1 MDIITNIK
9 KIIETKKTKIC
20 LALDVENTSD
30 LFYFIEILG
39 DYICILKIHY
49 DIIEMFNENAMK
61 QLNYYK
67 EKYNFLIWEDRKFA
81 DIGYIMEK
89 QVNYVSKWADIV
101 SVHPIA
107 GFESVQQIPKSISI
121 ILIGELS
128 STNNLINEEYKQN
141 VIEIGTKISNV
152 IGIVCQNK
160 MSDTLL
166 NIVPGISLTEKG
178 DDKGQHYSSLKERD
192 FADVFVIGRSIIN
205 SECPV
210 SAIKKYI
217 NYSPEL

>member
-1 MDIITNIK
+1 
-9 KIIETKKTKIC
+9 
-20 LALDVENTSD
+20 
-30 LFYFIEILG
+30 
-39 DYICILKIHY
+39 
-49 DIIEMFNENAMK
+49 
-61 QLNYYK
+61 
-67 EKYNFLIWEDRKFA
+67 
-81 DIGYIMEK
+81 
-89 QVNYVSKWADIV
+89 
-101 SVHPIA
+101 
-107 GFESVQQIPKSISI
+107 
-121 ILIGELS
+121 
-128 STNNLINEEYKQN
+128 
-141 VIEIGTKISNV
+141 
-152 IGIVCQNK
+152 

>member
-1 MDIITNIK
+1 
-9 KIIETKKTKIC
+9 
-20 LALDVENTSD
+20 
-30 LFYFIEILG
+30 
-39 DYICILKIHY
+39 
-49 DIIEMFNENAMK
+49 IIEMFNETAIK

-67 EKYNFLIWEDRKFA
+67 EKFNLLIWEDRKFA

-107 GFESVQQIPKSISI
+107 GLESVQQIPKSISI

-128 STNNLINEEYKQN
+128 STNNLINEEYKKN
-141 VIEIGTKISNV
+141 VIEISKQVPNV

-166 NIVPGISLTEKG
+166 NIVPGISLNEKG
-178 DDKGQHYSSLKERD
+178 DNKGQHYSSLKERN
-192 FADVFVIGRSIIN
+192 FADVFVVGRSIIN
-205 SECPV
+205 SEYPEET
-210 SAIKKYI
+210 IKSYI
-217 NYSPEL
+217 NYSEEL